1 MKFKYAVLD
10 FHAFTTQLF
19 LYMEYFLFQNES
31 KYEPD
36 YVVKI
41 TDRVHFSYKIYFTPI
56 MNNETVILEK
66 NIGLIYSDV
75 STLKMALRKLESS
88 PDFFK
93 QLGENA
99 VKVYAKDFSGQIV
112 YEKIINNLEILTK
125 KND

>member
-1 MKFKYAVLD
+1 MQHGKPLLSSVTGSASQF
-10 FHAFTTQLF
+10 
-19 LYMEYFLFQNES
+19 
-31 KYEPD
+31 
-36 YVVKI
+36 
-41 TDRVHFSYKIYFTPI
+41 
-56 MNNETVILEK
+56 ILEK

-99 VKVYAKDFSGQIV
+99 VKAYAKDFSGQIV

-125 KND
+125 TND